1 MSEWIDG
8 DRASPYVIVADAWQR
23 AREMSDKYEAEIKQ
37 NFDAAM
43 WAGNASAKMAPA
55 SLSFDAEVAPPLVDI
70 PFLAEGA
77 STEMFNQWWDAMM
90 DKLARLYAGY
100 IDRYFPNECQ
110 YLQHAQRWICDAI
123 TKGGTGIRPAIE
135 AQIWERDRAR
145 LLREGARAEQDLVR
159 QFAARGF
166 PLPPG
171 ALHAGMARIQDD
183 MRDKTAQLSRDVAI
197 KQAEMEAENVR
208 FAVQQ
213 AISLYGVAMDAA
225 KNYMAALAGTAGTP
239 AQLLPSVTDSQSRLI
254 SAASDYYRSR
264 ITAKEL
270 ELKAVMPNAE
280 FQQQANS
287 KNQDA
292 QMQTIRN
299 KVDVA
304 IEAAKALSTQI
315 SALLNA
321 LHTSASVSG
330 GSSIGT
336 SVGYN
341 YSGEVTSD
349 VPPIGSIW

>member
-1 MSEWIDG
+1 MSFIDG
-8 DRASPYVIVADAWQR
+8 ATTSPYVIVTEAWLR
-23 AREMSDKYEAEIKQ
+23 AREMSDKYELKIEHNFDKAMAQ
-37 NFDAAM
+37 GAASARMNPASLNFDA
-43 WAGNASAKMAPA
+43 SVQAPM
-55 SLSFDAEVAPPLVDI
+55 VDI

-77 STEMFNQWWDAMM
+77 STEMFNQWWEAMM
-90 DKLARLYAGY
+90 DKLAKLYAGY
-100 IDRYFPNECQ
+100 IERYFPNECQ

-123 TKGGTGIRPAIE
+123 TQGGTGIKPSVE

-171 ALHAGMARIQDD
+171 ALHAGMARIQEDV
-183 MRDKTAQLSRDVAI
+183 RDKTAQLSRDVAI
-197 KQAEMEAENVR
+197 KQAEMEVENVR

-280 FQQQANS
+280 YQQQANS

-292 QMQTIRN
+292 QMQAIRN
-299 KVDVA
+299 QVDVA
-304 IEAAKALSTQI
+304 VEAAKALSTQI
-315 SALLNA
+315 AALLNA
-321 LHTSASVSG
+321 LHTSASISG
-330 GSSIGT
+330 GTSNNR
-336 SVGYN
+336 SVGYS
-341 YSGEVTSD
+341 YSGEVSRD
-349 VPPIGSIW
+349 VDPLT

>member
-1 MSEWIDG
+1 MAYIPG
-8 DRASPYVIVADAWQR
+8 DSTHPSVIVTDAWQR
-23 AREMSDKYEAEIKQ
+23 ARQMSDKYELEIKK
-37 NFDAAM
+37 NFDDAM
-43 WAGNASAKMAPA
+43 RQGGASARMNPATLGFNASVQA
-55 SLSFDAEVAPPLVDI
+55 PLVDI

-90 DKLARLYAGY
+90 DKLATLYAGY

-110 YLQHAQRWICDAI
+110 YLEHAQRWICDAI
-123 TKGGTGIRPAIE
+123 TQGGTGIKPGVE

-166 PLPPG
+166 PIPPG
-171 ALHAGMARIQDD
+171 ALHAGIARVQEDV
-183 MRDKTAQLSRDVAI
+183 RDKTAQLSRDVAI
-197 KQAEMEAENVR
+197 KQAEMEVENVR

-213 AISLYGVAMDAA
+213 AIGLYGVAMDAA
-225 KNYMAALAGTAGTP
+225 RNYMAALAGTAGTP

-270 ELKAVMPNAE
+270 ELKAAMPNAE
-280 FQQQANS
+280 YQQQANV

-299 KVDVA
+299 QVDVA
-304 IEAAKALSTQI
+304 IEAAKALSTQV

-321 LHTSASVSG
+321 LHTSASIS
-330 GSSIGT
+330 GSSSYG
-336 SVGYN
+336 VGFS
-341 YSGEVTSD
+341 YSGEVSRD
-349 VPPIGSIW
+349 VEPQT